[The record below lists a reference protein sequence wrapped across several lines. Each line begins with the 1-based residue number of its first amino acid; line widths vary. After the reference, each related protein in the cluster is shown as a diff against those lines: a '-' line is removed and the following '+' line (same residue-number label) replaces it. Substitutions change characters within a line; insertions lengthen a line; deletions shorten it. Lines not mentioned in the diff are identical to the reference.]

1 MNTKKK
7 VVVNIFGSEYTI
19 IGESSE
25 DYINYIAAKVDETM
39 RDIGSRNSRYSTTMI
54 AVLAALNM
62 ADFLYKAQE
71 EASVLS
77 DENKALKDEIAVPF
91 EELEN
96 IRKEMDALKQQY
108 LIIQD
113 ELTKNQIELGVINKE
128 HKNLLK
134 ENKDLKVE
142 LDVSRSALKEM
153 QSKLFESQIDLL
165 KAKKELDE
173 LKSFRHNKS
182 NRNQNNISS

>member
-1 MNTKKK
+1 MNTRKK

-25 DYINYIAAKVDETM
+25 DHINYIAAKVDETM
-39 RDIGSRNSRYSTTMI
+39 RDIGSRNSKYSTTMI

-77 DENKALKDEIAVPF
+77 DENKTLKDEIAVPL

-108 LIIQD
+108 LITQE
-113 ELTKNQIELGVINKE
+113 ELTKNQIELGVISKE

>member
-1 MNTKKK
+1 
-7 VVVNIFGSEYTI
+7 
-19 IGESSE
+19 
-25 DYINYIAAKVDETM
+25 
-39 RDIGSRNSRYSTTMI
+39 
-54 AVLAALNM
+54 
-62 ADFLYKAQE
+62 
-71 EASVLS
+71 
-77 DENKALKDEIAVPF
+77 F